1 MVTTGSERVGPK
13 HRGGTAVR
21 YFAGIDVSLEESRVC
36 VVDGEGRLVRE
47 VKVLSEP
54 EALVALLGNVGL
66 VFERIG
72 LEAGPLSQWL
82 RAGLGR
88 AGLPVVLIETR
99 HVKAA
104 LSAMTMKTDKHDAR
118 GIAQLMRLGWFRP
131 VQVKTLLAQE
141 VRALLTARKLLVEK
155 LPDVDNS
162 LRGILRGFGL
172 KAGRVGKAG
181 FAGRIRELVA
191 RQAMLEAWS
200 SRCCRFTRHSVSS
213 TRFCTASSCSWSATT
228 RSAGG

>member
-1 MVTTGSERVGPK
+1 MARGRLSLTVMMTTGSERVGPK

-21 YFAGIDVSLEESRVC
+21 YFAGIDVSLEESSVC

-47 VKVLSEP
+47 VKVPSEP
-54 EALVALLGNVGL
+54 EALVAFLRNLKL

-82 RAGLGR
+82 HAGLER

-131 VQVKTLLAQE
+131 VHV
-141 VRALLTARKLLVEK
+141 
-155 LPDVDNS
+155 
-162 LRGILRGFGL
+162 
-172 KAGRVGKAG
+172 
-181 FAGRIRELVA
+181 
-191 RQAMLEAWS
+191 
-200 SRCCRFTRHSVSS
+200 
-213 TRFCTASSCSWSATT
+213 
-228 RSAGG
+228 

>member
-1 MVTTGSERVGPK
+1 M
-13 HRGGTAVR
+13 R
-21 YFAGIDVSLEESRVC
+21 YFAGIDVSLEESSVC
-36 VVDGEGRLVRE
+36 VVDAEGRLVRE
-47 VKVLSEP
+47 AKVPSEP
-54 EALVALLGNVGL
+54 EALVAFLDSLGL

-82 RAGLGR
+82 HAGLGR

-131 VQVKTLLAQE
+131 VHVKTLLAQE
-141 VRALLTARKLLVEK
+141 LRALLTARKLLVEK
-155 LPDVDNS
+155 LRDVDNS

-172 KAGRVGKAG
+172 KVGRVGKAG

-191 RQAMLEAWS
+191 GQAMLEAVAAPTLQVHEAL
-200 SRCCRFTRHSVSS
+200 RQQHAILHRQLLRL
-213 TRFCTASSCSWSATT
+213 SAMT